1 MTEAHARV
9 ERALDQVFS
18 SVAPPRPFE
27 VGAFCRDLGQA
38 RGHPIELMPLSQVL
52 GGRVAPF
59 DGLLVSAFDADYVF
73 YDDTTS
79 ALHQQNTILHEIG
92 HLVLEHRSI
101 GDSGQ
106 PRLPMLRLLFPHFNE
121 ARREELLG
129 KALCRAGFQD
139 IQEREAESF
148 ATQFSARL
156 LDAEGGRVLGRRAK
170 RLPPHEAQVIDRL
183 AQGLGPGQQ

>member
-1 MTEAHARV
+1 MTEVPARV
-9 ERALDQVFS
+9 ERVLDQVLS
-18 SVAPPRPFE
+18 SVAPPQPFQ
-27 VGAFCRDLGQA
+27 VGEFCRRLGEQ

-59 DGLLVSAFDADYVF
+59 DGLLVSAYDADYVF

-79 ALHQQNTILHEIG
+79 ALHQQNTVLHEIG
-92 HLVLEHRSI
+92 HLVLEHRSL
-101 GDSGQ
+101 GEGGQ
-106 PRLPMLRLLFPHFNE
+106 PRLPMLRLLFPHFDE
-121 ARREELLG
+121 ARRAELLG

-139 IQEREAESF
+139 LQEREAESF

-156 LDAEGGRVLGRRAK
+156 LDAAGGRVLGRKAK

-183 AQGLGPGQQ
+183 AHGLGPTQQ